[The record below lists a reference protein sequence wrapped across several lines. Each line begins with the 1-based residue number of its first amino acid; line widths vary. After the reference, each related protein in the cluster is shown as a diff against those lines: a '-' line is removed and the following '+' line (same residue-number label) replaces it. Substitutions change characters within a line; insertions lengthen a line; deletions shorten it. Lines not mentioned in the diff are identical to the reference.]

1 MWGVE
6 GVGVGRGSSEVQGT
20 EDRRRMSGWQ
30 PPNQPRVQWPL
41 LKLTSANGVNPK
53 KPSSVGNPM
62 LSLNCEHEEDGARK
76 VRGALSVSM
85 VN

>member
-1 MWGVE
+1 MCVGSRGGGGRE
-6 GVGVGRGSSEVQGT
+6 GVIRGAGHRGQEKDEWLAT
-20 EDRRRMSGWQ
+20 TQ
-30 PPNQPRVQWPL
+30 PTRVPP